1 MDSFKF
7 FSIKRLKS
15 YKNEQ
20 EHKRT
25 FCQCRL
31 AKKLGILEIAT
42 RNLDFKALVD
52 NNKVDILSS
61 FGGYFELDDLF
72 VSKQTFGFWAKIID
86 EAKIHNDI
94 VNLDKLDFKKYSK
107 FNRKNKLLNYQ
118 KVKILYD
125 LAVKIRNRAFSF

>member
-1 MDSFKF
+1 M
-7 FSIKRLKS
+7 
-15 YKNEQ
+15 
-20 EHKRT
+20 
-25 FCQCRL
+25 
-31 AKKLGILEIAT
+31 
-42 RNLDFKALVD
+42 D

-61 FGGYFELDDLF
+61 FGGHFKLDDLF

-125 LAVKIRNRAFSF
+125 LAVKIRNQAFSFWKSL